1 MTPNFALNLSEDGIV
16 LLHRAPGGGGWFREG
31 RVNFAGDDIAEGLA
45 KLRAK
50 AIELEGENFQTKLIL
65 PPSQLLFTTVD
76 ADTDIGQALEER
88 TPYRADQLSYD
99 TSGEGDQIRV
109 VAVALETLGEAEG
122 FITPHGLNPVGFTAI
137 PEDGQFDGEPMLGS
151 TLLGGE
157 AFEPDKTA
165 VKIIEKPT
173 FLPDPVAPKSEERA
187 TKEKEPTEDTA
198 TAEPVEK
205 DSTEPVAAKT
215 DLPKV
220 PETHDALKAD
230 APEVEPEPTPAPIP
244 DEVTSAAA
252 ALAAA
257 VAASAPKA
265 VDTPA
270 PASFSSRRQG
280 SDDASAA
287 ETGDRI
293 TKLAPRIAVPNS
305 APKLGGAPSKTAEAP
320 AAPATKVKSVAPA
333 KAAPK
338 PVPVVPPV
346 SNLRSKT
353 VPPAAV
359 AERLAK
365 TKPDPIAALAAK
377 EQQRGKP
384 RFLGLVLTAILLIC
398 LGLAAL
404 LSSYVLPDNA
414 VSRLFGGDTPQVET
428 AAIEDDVDPEPIEG
442 IEAELPFDVE
452 PEFADLPTEQPVPEF
467 DTAPIVEA
475 PLDVAPEVRVRPEPI
490 TEAEAQTAYAATG
503 IWQHARTLTL
513 EGAAPQSLD
522 SLYVAS
528 LDPDPK
534 FEDAPA
540 LVNQTAGGGE
550 VEMVAFTPVPPPG
563 VIFDIDARGLV
574 VATPDGAL
582 NPNGIIVYQG
592 APPVRAIQRPTA
604 GTETPQAA
612 TQLAPE
618 AVEPVNPLAEFRPVQ
633 RPENLVETRERAT
646 LGGLSRPE
654 LAGIRP
660 VERPVSAQ
668 AQAEAIARAIAEAEA
683 DTQAEAEAALVAAT
697 AQAVSTSRRAQQRPA
712 NFNRVV
718 AGATPRAAEP
728 SSNDDAQVQTAS
740 ASTAAPSRGSGPAV
754 ARASRVDPTGPV
766 SRTVARAA
774 TDNNAISLGKV
785 ALVGVFGTSSNRRA
799 LVRMPNGRFKK
810 VSVGD
815 RIDGGQ
821 VAAIDSGSL
830 RYTRRGRTVTLQMPN
845 G

>member
-16 LLHRAPGGGGWFREG
+16 LLHRAPSGGGWFREG
-31 RVNFAGDDIAEGLA
+31 RVDFASDDIAEGLA
-45 KLRAK
+45 RLRAK
-50 AIELEGENFQTKLIL
+50 AVELEGEDFQTKLIL

-76 ADTDIGQALEER
+76 AETDIGTALEER

-137 PEDGQFDGEPMLGS
+137 PEDGQYDGEPMLGS
-151 TLLGGE
+151 TLLGGDGFE
-157 AFEPDKTA
+157 ADTA
-165 VKIIEKPT
+165 PVKIIEKPT
-173 FLPDPVAPKSEERA
+173 FLPNPVAPKAGAQEENA
-187 TKEKEPTEDTA
+187 VQEDAVDTA
-198 TAEPVEK
+198 PKAEPEATPDVGPA
-205 DSTEPVAAKT
+205 DTS
-215 DLPKV
+215 
-220 PETHDALKAD
+220 ETQASPD
-230 APEVEPEPTPAPIP
+230 APSDEPEPVDEAEPDPIP

-257 VAASAPKA
+257 VAASAPTA
-265 VDTPA
+265 EETPK

-280 SDDASAA
+280 TDDTSGA
-287 ETGDRI
+287 ETGERI
-293 TKLAPRIAVPNS
+293 TKLAPRIAVPNT
-305 APKLGGAPSKTAEAP
+305 APKLGGAPPKTPDAAA
-320 AAPATKVKSVAPA
+320 AAPAPKVKSIAPV
-333 KAAPK
+333 KAEPK

-346 SNLRSKT
+346 SSLRAKT

-359 AERLAK
+359 AQQLAK
-365 TKPDPIAALAAK
+365 AKPDPIAALAAK
-377 EQQRGKP
+377 EQRGKP

-398 LGLAAL
+398 LGLAAV
-404 LSSYVLPDNA
+404 LSSYVLPDNT
-414 VSRLFGGDTPQVET
+414 VSRLLGRDTPEVST
-428 AAIEDDVDPEPIEG
+428 AAIDDNVDPELIEG
-442 IEAELPFDVE
+442 DEAALPFDTE
-452 PEFADLPTEQPVPEF
+452 PEFANLPVAPPNPDFTTSPGIEQPPAAVPEVV
-467 DTAPIVEA
+467 T
-475 PLDVAPEVRVRPEPI
+475 RPEPI
-490 TEAEAQTAYAATG
+490 TETEAQTAYAATG

-522 SLYVAS
+522 TLYIAS

-540 LVNQTAGGGE
+540 LLPQTAGGGE
-550 VEMVAFTPVPPPG
+550 VEMIAFTPVPPPG
-563 VIFDIDARGLV
+563 VIFDIDERGLV

-582 NPNGIIVYQG
+582 NPNGIIVYLG
-592 APPVRAIQRPTA
+592 APAVRAIPRPSVEDDGPAVDATAEPEAAAEPINPLAAFRPTA
-604 GTETPQAA
+604 
-612 TQLAPE
+612 
-618 AVEPVNPLAEFRPVQ
+618 

-660 VERPVSAQ
+660 VERPASAQ

-697 AQAVSTSRRAQQRPA
+697 AQAVDRSLRAQPRPA

-718 AGATPRAAEP
+718 ARATPRTP
-728 SSNDDAQVQTAS
+728 TTSNSDSAQVQTAS

-754 ARASRVDPTGPV
+754 ARASRVNPTGPV

-774 TDNNAISLGKV
+774 TDNNAIALGRV
-785 ALVGVFGTSSNRRA
+785 SLVGVFGTSSNRRA

-815 RIDGGQ
+815 RVDGGR

-830 RYTRRGRTVTLQMPN
+830 RYTKGGRTVTLQMPK